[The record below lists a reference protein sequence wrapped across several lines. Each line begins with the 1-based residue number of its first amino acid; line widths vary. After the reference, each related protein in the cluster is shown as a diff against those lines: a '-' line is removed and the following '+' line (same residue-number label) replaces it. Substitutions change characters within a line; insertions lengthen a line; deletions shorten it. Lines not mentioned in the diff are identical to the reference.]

1 MPGQPDKTFEHNR
14 IRIETTNHF
23 VPQQTGFEDSDFH
36 VCFLVSSAGNITA
49 VSNRLKY
56 SLDKLINVII
66 FYRLFEMISN
76 SAIVDAPAYV
86 IK

>member
-1 MPGQPDKTFEHNR
+1 
-14 IRIETTNHF
+14 
-23 VPQQTGFEDSDFH
+23 
-36 VCFLVSSAGNITA
+36 